1 MECMEIAKHFRGI
14 KKQNF
19 KTLKMYVG
27 DVKKYDFFMDVG
39 QPKTFS
45 IGENMAHLH
54 TSFHVS

>member
-19 KTLKMYVG
+19 KTLKMYAS

-39 QPKTFS
+39 QPKTLS
-45 IGENMAHLH
+45 IGENTAHLH
-54 TSFHVS
+54 PSFHVS

>member
-1 MECMEIAKHFRGI
+1 MEIAKHFRGI

-54 TSFHVS
+54 NSVNVS

>member
-1 MECMEIAKHFRGI
+1 MECMKIAKHFRGI

-27 DVKKYDFFMDVG
+27 DVKEYDFFMDVG

-45 IGENMAHLH
+45 IGENMAHLLN
-54 TSFHVS
+54 SFHVS

>member
-19 KTLKMYVG
+19 KTLKMYVS

-45 IGENMAHLH
+45 IGENMAYLH
-54 TSFHVS
+54 TSFNVS